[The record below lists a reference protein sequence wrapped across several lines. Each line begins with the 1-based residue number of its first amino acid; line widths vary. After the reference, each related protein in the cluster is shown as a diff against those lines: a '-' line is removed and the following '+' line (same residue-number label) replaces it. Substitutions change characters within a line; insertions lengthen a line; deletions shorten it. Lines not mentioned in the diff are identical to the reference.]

1 MTKVLVIF
9 FLLFPLSNSF
19 SDLINHSPSYVN
31 LFNNAQNFEASIYLD
46 SDDRNNFKNETYS
59 VFGDKIMFFETKPTF
74 KKYQSKELNTSE
86 IFTNLYSFNIED
98 KDKFENNPITL
109 LFKKNYNTN
118 WKLFYSNENFKDK
131 KIDFYFFYLKN
142 FIFNSKSSFK
152 QFAAHRHANY
162 VLNAWTIDDKSIQLL
177 DNNFYIFYQPQI
189 FYELGLFL
197 SFLIAVSSI
206 IFIIFFYIRSIIFIK
221 FLNAKK

>member
-1 MTKVLVIF
+1 MVELER
-9 FLLFPLSNSF
+9 
-19 SDLINHSPSYVN
+19 SDLLRTISYI
-31 LFNNAQNFEASIYLD
+31 LSSYCD
-46 SDDRNNFKNETYS
+46 
-59 VFGDKIMFFETKPTF
+59 
-74 KKYQSKELNTSE
+74 
-86 IFTNLYSFNIED
+86 
-98 KDKFENNPITL
+98 
-109 LFKKNYNTN
+109 
-118 WKLFYSNENFKDK
+118 
-131 KIDFYFFYLKN
+131 
-142 FIFNSKSSFK
+142 IFNSKSSFK
-152 QFAAHRHANY
+152 QFAEHRHANY